1 MKRLHVWRMLTLAGR
16 SKLGAL
22 AVMLALSAFAVTQA
36 AAQANGTI
44 AGQVTRADGGAGIG
58 GARVSISGTNLS
70 ATTNSEGRYS
80 IMRVTAGTHDVRV
93 AALGFGSLVKTVN
106 VTAGGVAEV
115 DFSLTTAA
123 ISLDEIVVTATGEAR
138 ARVQG
143 SDISTID
150 ASKIIAEKPIANV
163 SDLLNARTPGVQVL
177 PAAGEVGT
185 GERIRIR
192 GQSSINLSNDPI
204 VYIDGIRAESSTS
217 SSSIGVGGQTFSR
230 LNDLNPDD
238 IASVEIAKGPAAG
251 TLYGTQA
258 ANGVIRITTK
268 RGIAGPPRWN
278 VFTEFGASQDR
289 NTYPTNYF
297 GWGVV
302 GTDSLGN
309 PINGHCQLLSV
320 AAGSCTI
327 DSVTSFNPL
336 ASSVTTPL
344 NTGYRENVGAQ
355 VSGGSEQAQYYL
367 SAEYANNVGV
377 YKMPAAEIAR
387 VTDQS
392 GTAPTSDQIRPN
404 QFRAV
409 NLRSNVKVALSSA
422 TNVSFDAG
430 FVRDHASLPQ
440 NDNDVLGLLPSAY
453 FGKGIPTE
461 PTVRPAGAIDG
472 QQWGFFR
479 PGDVF
484 QLTTQQDV
492 SRFTGSGHL
501 DWRPLDFLTGQ
512 ATVGLDYT
520 ARRTVDFQAYG
531 TGPDFAT
538 LRKGTR
544 DDNRDEISHYT
555 ADGNLTATRR
565 LTSPLT
571 SETTVGVQYLKD
583 YFFGNRA
590 GGDILAPGSQN
601 LGSAAQPNVNEI
613 TTTTVTLGA
622 YAQEQLGLNDRLYVT
637 GGIRTD
643 RNSAFGSQSRTT
655 VYPKAEASWVI
666 SEEPFFPR
674 LPVSNLRL
682 RFAYGATGRQPGS
695 TDALLYLG
703 ANTAS
708 ITGADVPGLIISSL
722 GNPNLKPERTTG
734 YETGLELGF
743 AGNAADLKFTYY
755 HNHTTNELVRVPLAP
770 SIGATTSQLENLG
783 EVENHGLELELN
795 ITTDASRAMSASFDI
810 AASRNSN
817 KLLTLGE
824 GIPTIVNG
832 ETRDS
837 VGFPLNGFWDYPIT
851 SYADANGNGIIEAS
865 EVTVDS
871 VARYLGSSIPVNEV
885 TGNVALNL
893 FHNKVQLS
901 TLLDYR
907 GDFTVLNLTDYF
919 RCTSG
924 ASGFNCGA
932 DNVQSTP
939 AFDQARAVAGRTA
952 ADHFTEAGYV
962 ESGNF
967 LKMRTLSLVYTAP
980 ESWAHAIFHAS
991 TLRVA
996 LTARNL
1002 FTITNYS
1009 GVDPEVNGAASAN
1022 NPDAAVL
1029 DFLTQPPVTSY
1040 LVRVS
1045 LGF

>member
-1 MKRLHVWRMLTLAGR
+1 MSLR
-16 SKLGAL
+16 SKLRALGLLLGLSAL
-22 AVMLALSAFAVTQA
+22 AV
-36 AAQANGTI
+36 AQAVAQGSGTVS
-44 AGQVTRADGGAGIG
+44 GQVTQEAGGAAIG
-58 GARVSISGTNLS
+58 GARVSILGTNLT
-70 ATTNSEGRYS
+70 ATTNSQGRYS
-80 IMRVTAGTHDVRV
+80 ITNVKAGQQQVRL
-93 AALGFGSLVKTVN
+93 AALGYESLVKTVN
-106 VTAGGVAEV
+106 VTAGGIAEV
-115 DFSLTTAA
+115 DFSPKPAVV
-123 ISLDEIVVTATGEAR
+123 SLDAIVVTATGETR
-138 ARVQG
+138 AREQG
-143 SDISTID
+143 TDISTIA
-150 ASKIIAEKPIANV
+150 ASKIIAEKPITNV
-163 SDLLNARTPGVQVL
+163 SDLLNARAPGVQVL

-204 VYIDGIRAESSTS
+204 VYIDGIRVESSTN

-238 IASVEIAKGPAAG
+238 IASIEIAKGPAAG

-278 VFTEFGASQDR
+278 VFTEFGASQDH
-289 NTYPTNYF
+289 NTYPNNYF
-297 GWGVV
+297 AWGA
-302 GTDSLGN
+302 GK
-309 PINGHCQLLSV
+309 HCQLLQE

-336 ASSVTTPL
+336 ANSVTTPL

-355 VSGGSEQAQYYL
+355 VSGGTEQAQYYL
-367 SAEYANNVGV
+367 STEYANNVGV
-377 YKMPAAEIAR
+377 YKMPAAEITR
-387 VTDQS
+387 VTTQT
-392 GTAPTSDQIRPN
+392 GIAPTSDQIRPN

-409 NLRSNVKVALSSA
+409 NLRSNVKVALSSV
-422 TNVSFDAG
+422 TSVSFDAG

-461 PTVRPAGAIDG
+461 PTVRPAGAVDG

-479 PGDVF
+479 PGDIF

-492 SRFTGSGHL
+492 SRFTGSGHV
-501 DWRPLDFLTGQ
+501 DWKPLDFLTGQ

-520 ARRTVDFQAYG
+520 ARRTTDFQAYG

-538 LRKGTR
+538 RRQGNR
-544 DDNRDEISHYT
+544 NDNRDEISHYT
-555 ADGNLTATRR
+555 ADGNLTATRS
-565 LTSPLT
+565 LTSRIT
-571 SETTVGVQYLKD
+571 SETVVGVQYLKD
-583 YFFGNRA
+583 YVFGNRA
-590 GGDILAPGSQN
+590 GGQILAPGSQN
-601 LGSAAQPNVNEI
+601 LGSAAQPSVNEV

-622 YAQEQLGLNDRLYVT
+622 YAQEKLGLNDRLYVT
-637 GGIRTD
+637 GGIRAD

-674 LPVSNLRL
+674 LPISNLRL

-708 ITGADVPGLIISSL
+708 ITGTDVPGLIISSL

-755 HNHTTNELVRVPLAP
+755 HNHTKDELVAVPLAP
-770 SIGATTSQLENLG
+770 SIGATASRLENLG
-783 EVENHGLELELN
+783 EVLNQGLELELSV
-795 ITTDASRAMSASFDI
+795 TTDASRAVSASFDI
-810 AASRNSN
+810 AASRNTN
-817 KLLTLGE
+817 KLLTLGA

-851 SYADANGNGIIEAS
+851 SYADANGNGIIEPS
-865 EVTVDS
+865 EVKVDS
-871 VARYLGSSIPVNEV
+871 VARYLGSSIPKNEV

-893 FHNKVQLS
+893 FHNAVQLT

-907 GDFTVLNLTDYF
+907 GDFKVLNLTDYF

-924 ASGFNCGA
+924 ASGFNCAA
-932 DNVQSTP
+932 DNVKSTP
-939 AFDQARAVAGRTA
+939 AFYQARAVAGRTG

-967 LKMRTLSLVYTAP
+967 LKMRSLSVVYTAP
-980 ESWAHAIFHAS
+980 DSWARAFFRAS
-991 TLRVA
+991 TLRIA
-996 LTARNL
+996 LTGQNL

-1022 NPDAAVL
+1022 NPDAAVF
-1029 DFLTQPPVTSY
+1029 DFLTQPPVRNY

>member
-1 MKRLHVWRMLTLAGR
+1 MRFRSQLQLLGLA
-16 SKLGAL
+16 LG
-22 AVMLALSAFAVTQA
+22 LSAFAVTSA
-36 AAQANGTI
+36 VAQGNGTVAGRVTQEANG
-44 AGQVTRADGGAGIG
+44 AAIG
-58 GARVSISGTNLS
+58 GARVSVLGTNLT
-70 ATTNSEGRYS
+70 AITNSEGRYT
-80 IMRVTAGTHDVRV
+80 ITNVGAGTHDVRV
-93 AALGFGSLVKTVN
+93 AALGYGSLVKTVS
-106 VTAGGVAEV
+106 VTTGGVAQA
-115 DFSLTTAA
+115 DFAVKMAA
-123 ISLDEIVVTATGEAR
+123 ISLDEIVVTATGETR
-138 ARVQG
+138 AREQG
-143 SDISTID
+143 TSIATID
-150 ASKIIAEKPIANV
+150 AAKMIAEKPIANV
-163 SDLLNARTPGVQVL
+163 SDLLNSRAAGVQVL

-204 VYIDGIRAESSTS
+204 IYIDGIRAESSTNS
-217 SSSIGVGGQTFSR
+217 GTLGVGGQTFSR

-238 IASVEIAKGPAAG
+238 IASIEIAKGPAAG

-278 VFTEFGASQDR
+278 VFTEFGASRDR

-297 GWGVV
+297 AWSGA
-302 GTDSLGN
+302 S
-309 PINGHCQLLSV
+309 HCQLLNV

-336 ASSVTTPL
+336 ANSVTTPL

-367 SAEYANNVGV
+367 SGEYANNVGV
-377 YKMPAAEIAR
+377 YKMPAAEVSRLI
-387 VTDQS
+387 DQT
-392 GTAPTSDQIRPN
+392 GITPTSDQIRPN

-409 NLRSNVKVALSSA
+409 NLRSNVRATLSSA
-422 TNVSFDAG
+422 TRVSFDAG
-430 FVRDHASLPQ
+430 FVRDHATLPQ
-440 NDNDVLGLLPSAY
+440 NDNNVLGMLPSAY
-453 FGKGIPTE
+453 FGKGITTE
-461 PTVRPAGAIDG
+461 PSVQPAGAVDG

-479 PGDVF
+479 PGEVF
-484 QLTTQQDV
+484 QFTTAQDV

-501 DWRPLDFLTGQ
+501 DWKPLDFLTGQ

-520 ARRTVDFQAYG
+520 SRRTVNFQAYG

-538 LRKGTR
+538 RRQGHR
-544 DDNRDEISHYT
+544 NDDRDEISHYT
-555 ADGNLTATRR
+555 VDGNLTATRR
-565 LTSPLT
+565 LSSRIT
-571 SETTVGVQYLKD
+571 SETIVGAQYLKD
-583 YFFGNRA
+583 YVFGNRA

-601 LGSAAQPNVNEI
+601 LGSAAQPNVNEV
-613 TTTTVTLGA
+613 TTTTVTIGA
-622 YAQEQLGLNDRLYVT
+622 YAQEKLGLNDRLYLT

-655 VYPKAEASWVI
+655 VYPKAEASWVV

-674 LPVSNLRL
+674 LPVSSVRL

-708 ITGADVPGLIISSL
+708 ITGTDVPGLIISSL
-722 GNPNLKPERTTG
+722 GNPDLKPERTTG
-734 YETGLELGF
+734 YETGIEVGF
-743 AGNAADLKFTYY
+743 ADNAADLKFTYY
-755 HNHTTNELVRVPLAP
+755 HNHTINELVNVPLAP
-770 SIGATTSQLENLG
+770 SIGATQNRFENLG
-783 EVENHGLELELN
+783 EVQNHGLELELN
-795 ITTDASRAMSASFDI
+795 VTTDPSRAISGSFDL
-810 AASRNSN
+810 AASRNTN
-817 KLLTLGE
+817 KLVTLGA

-832 ETRDS
+832 LTRDT
-837 VGFPLNGFWDYPIT
+837 VGFPLNGYWDYPIT

-871 VARYLGSSIPVNEV
+871 VARYLGSSIPLNEV
-885 TGNVALNL
+885 TGNFALNV
-893 FHNKVQLS
+893 FHNRVQLS
-901 TLLDYR
+901 TQLDYR
-907 GDFTVLNLTDYF
+907 GDFSVRNLTDYF

-924 ASGFNCGA
+924 ASGFNCAA
-932 DNVQSTP
+932 DNVVSTP
-939 AFDQARAVAGRTA
+939 AFEQARAVAGRSG
-952 ADHFTEAGYV
+952 ADHFTNAGYV

-967 LKMRTLSLVYTAP
+967 LKMRALSLVYTAP
-980 ESWAHAIFHAS
+980 DSWSRAIFHAN
-991 TLRVA
+991 TLRIA

-1002 FTITNYS
+1002 FTVTNYS

-1022 NPDAAVL
+1022 NPDSAVL